1 MKVHPATKK
10 FQIKITEIIDDRTT
24 VTVKTLGTE
33 IILTEEIIFII
44 IQDLI
49 SGQIII
55 TDAEIQVIMI
65 SDQIAI
71 TDTGIQV
78 ITIIKDKIIH
88 VTILIKN
95 VLIVRD
101 MDIFQMNAEVLN
113 ENLIRMFG
121 KISKILLQ
129 ISADL
134 AKKIQTGSQDIHRI
148 LSDVI
153 IAINQDINIKI
164 VNFYQKTETKII
176 FRMITENQ

>member
-10 FQIKITEIIDDRTT
+10 FQIKITDIIDDRTT
-24 VTVKTLGTE
+24 VTVKTLNIE
-33 IILTEEIIFII
+33 IILTEEIIFI

-71 TDTGIQV
+71 TDAEIPV
-78 ITIIKDKIIH
+78 IIIIKDTIIH
-88 VTILIKN
+88 VIILIRS

-113 ENLIRMFG
+113 ENLIRIFG
-121 KISKILLQ
+121 KISEIP
-129 ISADL
+129 
-134 AKKIQTGSQDIHRI
+134 
-148 LSDVI
+148 
-153 IAINQDINIKI
+153 
-164 VNFYQKTETKII
+164 
-176 FRMITENQ
+176 